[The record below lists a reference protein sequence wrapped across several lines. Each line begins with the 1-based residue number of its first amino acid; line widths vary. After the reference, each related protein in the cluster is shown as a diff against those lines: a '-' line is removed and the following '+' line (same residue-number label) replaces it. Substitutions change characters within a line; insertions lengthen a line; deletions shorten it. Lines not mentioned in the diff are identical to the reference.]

1 MKIVLPGDKIS
12 DTVVRMENA
21 VVEDGKTYATV
32 MGLLDEQ
39 KGAFIPLESVWY
51 PRQGDF
57 VIGIVENSKNR
68 VSTVMLNSPFRG
80 LILPPRPSF
89 GRDRGGGRGGF
100 SRGREEQ
107 QENLEVGDTVSAFV
121 REVKR
126 ESDQI
131 IMILERPRK
140 LFGGKIM
147 TVRPS
152 KVPRIIGRANTMLKQ
167 LEDGTKSTILVG
179 LNGVVW
185 LKGGD
190 IALALK
196 AIAKIQE
203 EAHVSGLTERI
214 TEMLATGRS

>member
-1 MKIVLPGDKIS
+1 MKTILPGDKIS
-12 DTVVRMENA
+12 DKAIRMENA
-21 VVEDGKTYATV
+21 VVENGKTYATV
-32 MGLLDEQ
+32 IGLLDEE
-39 KGAFIPLESVWY
+39 KEAFIPLESVWY

-57 VIGIVENSKNR
+57 VIGIVENAKNR
-68 VSTVMLNSPFRG
+68 VSTVMFNSPFKG

-89 GRDRGGGRGGF
+89 GRDRRGGGGF
-100 SRGREEQ
+100 GRDREEPQ
-107 QENLEVGDTVSAFV
+107 DTFQVGDTVSAFV

-140 LFGGKIM
+140 LSGGKMM

-152 KVPRIIGRANTMLKQ
+152 KIPRIIGRANTMIQQ
-167 LEDGTKSTILVG
+167 LEKGTKSTILVG

-185 LKGGD
+185 LKGGNV
-190 IALALK
+190 ALALK

-203 EAHVSGLTERI
+203 EAHVNGLTERI
-214 TEMLATGRS
+214 TAMLAAGGS